1 MLRYENTVVVALD
14 DLPYLNSFPFEY
26 NSPQW
31 NEFKRCDD
39 KGNKFYVSRDEL
51 LVFLDAFEKKYGL
64 DDDKEP
70 YRTFVDDALFLF
82 TYRLFDIRVDRTHL
96 VFD

>member
-31 NEFKRCDD
+31 KEFMR
-39 KGNKFYVSRDEL
+39 S
-51 LVFLDAFEKKYGL
+51 
-64 DDDKEP
+64 DDKEEP
-70 YRTFVDDALFLF
+70 YSTFVDDALFLF